1 MINEITFRGKNI
13 ETGDWEIGALVAI
26 DFKPALVIG
35 SFESINDCTFHL
47 DAIRY
52 NFVDK
57 DTVCVCTGRVDK
69 NGLDI
74 YEADIIKTIF
84 GHMIV
89 EYENGSFYANGMSC
103 RYRLDEF
110 YPFEPLI
117 VGNKFDNDDLY
128 KEIKHL

>member
-1 MINEITFRGKNI
+1 MIEITFRGKNI
-13 ETGDWEIGALVAI
+13 ETGDWELGTLVAI
-26 DFKPALVIG
+26 DFKPALVMG

-57 DTVCVCTGRVDK
+57 DTVCICTGCIDK

-74 YEADIIKTIF
+74 YENDIIKTIY
-84 GHMIV
+84 GNMIV
-89 EYENGSFYANGMSC
+89 EYEDGSFYANGKSC
-103 RYRLDEF
+103 SCRLDELSF
-110 YPFEPLI
+110 YSNIQI

-128 KEIKHL
+128 KEIKKL